1 MKRST
6 SVVLSIFAVL
16 FALAGSG
23 AAAAAVTSGEYLD
36 LVAAGNPELAASA
49 ARVEAFYRLVDVAI
63 ASTRPSLGFEAVS
76 GRVLREGEGESTLSL
91 NLGKRLD
98 LWGLDELSVRR
109 AELAARIQEAR
120 LGELAAS
127 LFREAETAYWNASAA
142 RSAVSLYAFLLAQRE
157 EDLRFSRLR
166 FEQGTAAKLDVF
178 RAEVQVEKTRAAKTE
193 AEAGFR
199 DFLSQMAR
207 LAGGE
212 AVEPSEEPVLFE
224 PGPDPDFEAAWK
236 SRPDAR
242 RVELEKESASVETRI
257 ASLGMHPAVEASLG
271 STLLSDSDTVIP
283 PESDLLL
290 SVRVEVPL
298 YDGGR
303 TRADKASKRLL
314 EKASEF
320 DEKTLRALIAT
331 ELDLAASRLEK
342 ARALEKSR
350 KKEAALA
357 SEELRITRLRYRTG
371 VGSQLELLDA
381 QVREQAARTA
391 HLDALREMALA
402 RAQLSYALGRY
413 SFPFAG
419 KQGNDPE
426 RTK

>member
-1 MKRST
+1 
-6 SVVLSIFAVL
+6 
-16 FALAGSG
+16 
-23 AAAAAVTSGEYLD
+23 
-36 LVAAGNPELAASA
+36 
-49 ARVEAFYRLVDVAI
+49 
-63 ASTRPSLGFEAVS
+63 
-76 GRVLREGEGESTLSL
+76 
-91 NLGKRLD
+91 
-98 LWGLDELSVRR
+98 
-109 AELAARIQEAR
+109 
-120 LGELAAS
+120 
-127 LFREAETAYWNASAA
+127 
-142 RSAVSLYAFLLAQRE
+142 
-157 EDLRFSRLR
+157 
-166 FEQGTAAKLDVF
+166 
-178 RAEVQVEKTRAAKTE
+178 
-193 AEAGFR
+193 
-199 DFLSQMAR
+199 
-207 LAGGE
+207 
-212 AVEPSEEPVLFE
+212 
-224 PGPDPDFEAAWK
+224 
-236 SRPDAR
+236 
-242 RVELEKESASVETRI
+242 VELEKESASVETRI

-419 KQGNDPE
+419 KRGNDPE